1 MSKKIFLK
9 TIFSRANAPILIII
23 SLLSCFTLGLFILNS
38 YWGYKKEIE
47 RASSDNRSLAI
58 ALEQYTDTQFKN
70 ADLVLFQ
77 VRTLLSFINLNSSS
91 DLKQLSRLLDEMNE
105 ANQGVESIGVS
116 DHLGKIIA
124 NTDWLSAKD
133 INIHDRQYFIDQ
145 KNNTGDDL
153 IFSDPIISRAT
164 GNQII
169 IICRKRPH
177 LPGEFNGVI
186 LASLNLRKLIET
198 FTTIGS
204 IEGGAGALSLLNTNY
219 TLLARFPFQNEHI
232 GKTLNK
238 NLKLVTLHASGL
250 KNATFE
256 SKSVMDG
263 ISRIYSFR
271 ELKNFPLLVVTGK
284 DKYEILRNWQRYV
297 LTTGLIGLIFSI
309 LILVAL
315 YKYFKNLYESE
326 KQKIMIL
333 NASRM
338 SAVGVVAAGIAHE
351 INNPLTI
358 VTGRAMQ
365 IISMLEREEAI
376 DLEKIKSNAFK
387 INETCFRI
395 AKVVKGLKSL
405 SQDSEDE
412 VMEKHSLHE
421 IIETALDLS
430 REKMMSEGVEL
441 SITVLG
447 DFFIRCK
454 LNQLSQV
461 FLNLINHSF
470 ETIKNLPEKWINI
483 EAHLSDKNVIQIS
496 INDSGPGV
504 PNEIADIINAP
515 SFITKSTDK
524 SIGLDLSVSK
534 TIVESY
540 GGEFYV
546 DKAGGHTRFVIKLS
560 ILP

>member
-1 MSKKIFLK
+1 MSKNKFLK

-91 DLKQLSRLLDEMNE
+91 DLKQLSHLLDEMKE

-116 DHLGKIIA
+116 DKLGKIIA
-124 NTDWLSAKD
+124 NTDWVSANH
-133 INIHDRQYFIDQ
+133 INIKDRQYFIDQ
-145 KNNTGDDL
+145 KNTASDDL
-153 IFSDPIISRAT
+153 VFSDPIISRAT

-204 IEGGAGALSLLNTNY
+204 IEGGALSLFNTDY
-219 TLLARFPFQNEHI
+219 TLLARFPFQNEQI
-232 GKTLNK
+232 GKTLSK
-238 NLKLVTLHASGL
+238 NLKMVTLHASGF

-271 ELKNFPLLVVTGK
+271 ELKNFPLLVVAGK
-284 DKYEILRNWQRYV
+284 DKYKILRNWQRYI
-297 LTTGLIGLIFSI
+297 LTTGLIGLLFSI
-309 LILVAL
+309 LILIAL

-338 SAVGVVAAGIAHE
+338 SAVGVVATGIAHE

-358 VTGRAMQ
+358 VAGRAMQ
-365 IISMLEREEAI
+365 IISMLEREETL
-376 DLEKIKSNAFK
+376 DLEKIKNNAFK

-405 SQDSEDE
+405 SQDSNDE
-412 VMEKHSLHE
+412 IMEKYSLHD

-441 SITVLG
+441 SVTVLG
-447 DFFIRCK
+447 DFFVRCK
-454 LNQLSQV
+454 LNQLTQV
-461 FLNLINHSF
+461 FLNMINNSF

-483 EAHLSDKNVIQIS
+483 EAHLSDKNLIQIS

-504 PNEIADIINAP
+504 PNDVADIINAP

-534 TIVESY
+534 TIIESY
-540 GGEFYV
+540 GGEFYA

-560 ILP
+560 ILPS

>member
-1 MSKKIFLK
+1 MSKNKFLK

-77 VRTLLSFINLNSSS
+77 VKTLLSFINLNSAP
-91 DLKQLSRLLDEMNE
+91 DLGRLSRLLDEMKKSNL
-105 ANQGVESIGVS
+105 GVESIGVS
-116 DHLGKIIA
+116 DRKGKVIA
-124 NTDWLSAKD
+124 NTDWESAKQ
-133 INIHDRQYFIDQ
+133 INIQDRQYFIDQ
-145 KNNTGDDL
+145 KNNIGDDL
-153 IFSDPIISRAT
+153 VFSDPIISRAT

-186 LASLNLRKLIET
+186 LASLNLKKLIET

-204 IEGGAGALSLLNTNY
+204 IEGGALSLFNTDY
-219 TLLARFPFQNEHI
+219 TLLARFPFQNAQI
-232 GKTLNK
+232 GKTLSK
-238 NLKLVTLHASGL
+238 NLKLVTLHNSGF

-284 DKYEILRNWQRYV
+284 DKYEILRNWQRYI
-297 LTTGLIGLIFSI
+297 LTTGLIGFLFSI
-309 LILVAL
+309 LILIAL

-421 IIETALDLS
+421 IIESALDLS
-430 REKMMSEGVEL
+430 REKMMNEGVEL
-441 SITVLG
+441 SVTVLG
-447 DFFIRCK
+447 DFFLRCK

-470 ETIKNLPEKWINI
+470 EAIKNLPEKWINI
-483 EAHLSDKNVIQIS
+483 EAHLSDKNLIQIS

-515 SFITKSTDK
+515 SFIIKSTDK

-534 TIVESY
+534 TIIESY

-546 DKAGGHTRFVIKLS
+546 DKAGGRTRFVIKLT
-560 ILP
+560 ILPS